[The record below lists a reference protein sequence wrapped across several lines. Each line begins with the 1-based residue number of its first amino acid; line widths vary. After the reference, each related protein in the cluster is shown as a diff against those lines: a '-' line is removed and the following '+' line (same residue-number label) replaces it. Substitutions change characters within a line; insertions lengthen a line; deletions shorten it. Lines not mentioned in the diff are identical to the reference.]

1 MKISVQK
8 LPKSELEMKVEIPV
22 EDFDSFIEKAV
33 LELGKD
39 LEIEGF
45 RKGHAPKE
53 IIKKKFGQQKILQT
67 AAEMAIRENYLK
79 AVSENKIEPLGQPK
93 IEILKLASGNP
104 LEFKA
109 TVPVLPQ
116 IKLPDY
122 KKIASQVKKR
132 EVEVTPEEI
141 AKLKTEK
148 ERMEKERMR
157 SEILEKIVK
166 ESEIEAPEILIESE
180 KKRQLENLKKQVPQM
195 LGISF
200 EDYLKRINKNETE
213 LLDSL
218 WSEAQR
224 RVKNSLILK
233 AIEKKEN
240 IEAQD
245 QEVKNEM
252 EKILKNYPQT
262 EDLDL
267 ERIKEYTKEVI
278 KDEKTLQILENL

>member
-1 MKISVQK
+1 MKI
-8 LPKSELEMKVEIPV
+8 EIPV
-22 EDFDSFIEKAV
+22 EDLDSFIEKAV
-33 LELGKD
+33 LEFGKD

-53 IIKKKFGQQKILQT
+53 IIKEKIGQQKILQT

-93 IEILKLASGNP
+93 IEILKLASCNP

-141 AKLKTEK
+141 AKLKAEK

-157 SEILEKIVK
+157 SEILEKIAK
-166 ESEIEAPEILIESE
+166 ESEIETPEILIESE

-233 AIEKKEN
+233 EIGKKEN

-262 EDLDL
+262 KDLDL

-278 KDEKTLQILENL
+278 RDEKTLQILENL

>member
-8 LPKSELEMKVEIPV
+8 LPKSELEMKVEIPAK
-22 EDFDSFIEKAV
+22 DLDSFIEKAV
-33 LELGKD
+33 LEFGKD

-53 IIKKKFGQQKILQT
+53 IIKEKIGQQKILQT

-93 IEILKLASGNP
+93 IEILKLASCNP

-141 AKLKTEK
+141 AKLKAEK

-233 AIEKKEN
+233 EIEKKEN

-262 EDLDL
+262 KDLDL

>member
-8 LPKSELEMKVEIPV
+8 LPKSELEMKVEIPAK
-22 EDFDSFIEKAV
+22 DLDSFIEKAV
-33 LELGKD
+33 LEFGKD

-53 IIKKKFGQQKILQT
+53 IIKEKIGQQKILQT

-93 IEILKLASGNP
+93 IEILKLASCNP

-141 AKLKTEK
+141 AKLKAEK

-213 LLDSL
+213 LLDSF
-218 WSEAQR
+218 WFEAQK

-233 AIEKKEN
+233 EIEKKEN

-262 EDLDL
+262 KDLDL

>member
-8 LPKSELEMKVEIPV
+8 LPKSELEMKVEIPAK
-22 EDFDSFIEKAV
+22 DLDSFIEKAV
-33 LELGKD
+33 LEFGKD

-45 RKGHAPKE
+45 RKGHAPEE
-53 IIKKKFGQQKILQT
+53 IIKEKIGQQKILQT

-93 IEILKLASGNP
+93 IEILKLASCNP

-141 AKLKTEK
+141 AKLKAEK

-180 KKRQLENLKKQVPQM
+180 KKRQLENLKKQLPQM

-213 LLDSL
+213 LLDSF

-233 AIEKKEN
+233 EIGKKEN

-262 EDLDL
+262 KDLDL

-278 KDEKTLQILENL
+278 RDEKTLQILENL

>member
-1 MKISVQK
+1 MKI
-8 LPKSELEMKVEIPV
+8 EIPV
-22 EDFDSFIEKAV
+22 EDLDSFIEKAV
-33 LELGKD
+33 LEFGKD

-53 IIKKKFGQQKILQT
+53 IIKEKIGQQKILQT

-93 IEILKLASGNP
+93 IEILKLASCNP

-141 AKLKTEK
+141 AKLKAEK

-157 SEILEKIVK
+157 SEILEKIAK
-166 ESEIEAPEILIESE
+166 ESEIETPEILIESE

-213 LLDSL
+213 LLDSF

-233 AIEKKEN
+233 EIGKKEN

-262 EDLDL
+262 KDLDL